1 MACPVVV
8 AGPFAKLSRHGVMLI
23 TGSLQPPVLGFG
35 ITLRPGSD
43 LGWASG
49 QGTQAP
55 AELVTRPV
63 KREQGPLQATAG
75 LQRGHD
81 FEGAAC

>member
-1 MACPVVV
+1 MACPVVI
-8 AGPFAKLSRHGVMLI
+8 AGRFAKLSRHGVILI

-35 ITLRPGSD
+35 IILRPAYD

-55 AELVTRPV
+55 AELVNHPV
-63 KREQGPLQATAG
+63 KREQGPMQATAG
-75 LQRGHD
+75 PQRGP
-81 FEGAAC
+81 